1 MELSCSFAFGWR
13 FSFKFAHIFRSHE
26 FQFSVVHNKRQKLYY
41 EIVQFLL
48 ARSMTSHTIHFAV
61 SFFNI
66 FAYIFI
72 SLKIIFVQT
81 TMFCAFDKRQYWIL
95 QANVS
100 KLTILNVLGCWKSLL
115 SIRYYCFLCIR
126 ANIKNGKNQKCSA
139 VLVIVVVVVVV
150 FVVVVVDAIH
160 IDCCFNSSL
169 SCVCLLFSFS
179 LSLLLWFRY
188 LVSLR
193 LNLPWLPRADL
204 SCDFLNCMC

>member
-1 MELSCSFAFGWR
+1 MELSCSFSHSVDVSHLNSPIYLDRMSFNLVSCTTRGKNCIMKLCNFYWR
-13 FSFKFAHIFRSHE
+13 APWHRILYILLSRSSIFSHIF
-26 FQFSVVHNKRQKLYY
+26 
-41 EIVQFLL
+41 
-48 ARSMTSHTIHFAV
+48 
-61 SFFNI
+61 
-66 FAYIFI
+66 FI

-150 FVVVVVDAIH
+150 FVVVVDAIH

-169 SCVCLLFSFS
+169 SCVCLLFSI
-179 LSLLLWFRY
+179 LSFTPS
-188 LVSLR
+188 LVSVLG
-193 LNLPWLPRADL
+193 
-204 SCDFLNCMC
+204 